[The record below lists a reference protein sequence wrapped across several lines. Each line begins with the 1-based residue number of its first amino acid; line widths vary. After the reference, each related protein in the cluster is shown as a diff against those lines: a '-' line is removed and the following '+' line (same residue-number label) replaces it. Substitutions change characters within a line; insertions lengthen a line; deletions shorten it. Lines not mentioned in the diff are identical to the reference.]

1 MSVTGIASRNGRA
14 LAAPTS
20 AEPEGTLESP
30 APAQD
35 EATPGPSEP
44 TGPTRPRGHHVRYV
58 RSAAQVPGIPAEAA
72 ETVSEVAK
80 RYVFRA
86 NDYYLNLIDWDDA
99 ADPIRQLVIP
109 RREELTD
116 FGKLDASNEAA
127 NTVVQGVQHKYRD
140 TALVLVNSVC
150 GAYCRYCFR
159 KRLFMDENDESIH
172 DLGPAFQYIG
182 SHPEITD
189 VLLTGGDPL
198 IMSTPKLRG
207 IVERFAAMP
216 HIRTI
221 RIGSKMPAFN
231 PHRLLDD
238 PSLLALFREFSTD
251 ERAIYVMAHFDHP
264 RELTP
269 QAREGIICARENH
282 ARVVNQ
288 CPVIRG
294 INDDSDVLAEL
305 VTTMTNLGAP
315 QYYLFQCRP
324 TAGNAAYEMPLVR
337 GWTLFSEAM
346 KKVSGLSRRTRYC
359 MSHATGKIEVLG
371 LDEEFIYLRYH
382 RAKNPAD
389 EGRVMVCH
397 RDDEAF
403 WFDGL
408 TQVERTRAGGQ
419 FVPVTQMT
427 TSSAARA

>member
-1 MSVTGIASRNGRA
+1 M
-14 LAAPTS
+14 
-20 AEPEGTLESP
+20 
-30 APAQD
+30 
-35 EATPGPSEP
+35 
-44 TGPTRPRGHHVRYV
+44 RYV
-58 RSAAQVPGIPAEAA
+58 RSASQIRGIPVDVAA
-72 ETVSEVAK
+72 TLSDVAK

-86 NDYYLNLIDWDDA
+86 NDYYLGLIDWNDPE
-99 ADPIRQLVIP
+99 DPIRQLVIP
-109 RREELTD
+109 RVEELAD

-127 NTVVQGVQHKYRD
+127 NTVAQGVQHKYRD

-159 KRLFMDENDESIH
+159 KRLFMDENDETVH
-172 DLGPAFQYIG
+172 DLAPAFAYIG
-182 SHPEITD
+182 SHPEISD

-198 IMSTPKLRG
+198 IMSTGKLRA

-231 PHRLLDD
+231 PYRLLED
-238 PSLLALFREFSTD
+238 PSLQALFREFSSND
-251 ERAIYVMAHFDHP
+251 RAIYLMAHFDHP

-269 QAREGIICARENH
+269 IAREGVICARENG

-288 CPVIRG
+288 CPIIRG
-294 INDDSDVLAEL
+294 INDDADVLAEL

-337 GWTLFSEAM
+337 GWKLFESAM
-346 KKVSGLSRRTRYC
+346 QQVSGLSRRARYC

-371 LDEEFIYLRYH
+371 VDDDFIYLRYH

-389 EGRVMVCH
+389 AGRVMVCH

-408 TQVERTRAGGQ
+408 RQIDLRGAVD
-419 FVPVTQMT
+419 
-427 TSSAARA
+427 SANAVVAASTVA